1 MLPNSL
7 RFDKRTPHRYLL
19 HIICILKA
27 IIVIIVR
34 KFRVRVFGFS
44 WTIPFEILP
53 PNPQLQECTI
63 KTLTKWII
71 THNNDQL
78 IWTL

>member
-7 RFDKRTPHRYLL
+7 RFDKRTPHRYLQ
-19 HIICILKA
+19 A

-78 IWTL
+78 IWRL